1 MISLSAP
8 REPGDANISVNG
20 LCSITLSLSMSMKLS
35 FVPLSLMLLSV
46 LPSASPVFAQQ
57 QLVDFSQLEKVALE
71 ELKQTNTPG
80 AAVAVV
86 SGDRL
91 VFAKG
96 FGTAN
101 IETGA
106 PVTPDM
112 LFRVGSIT
120 KMFTAAVL
128 VTLAEDKQINLDEPI
143 GKYVKELNPKLSL
156 VTAHQLMSHT
166 AGMTDESPSDYG
178 SHDDSALAAYVRSLK
193 EEHFFTEPGRIFSY
207 SNPGFDVAGFLIEEF
222 GGRPYADQMSERLFK
237 PLGMKSTTFRPT
249 VAMTYP
255 LSQGHSVSGKAKP
268 TVIRPFGDNV
278 AGWPDG
284 FMFSSVN
291 DLARFAIAFMDGGR
305 IDAKP
310 VLTPTAIARLSTP
323 YADLHSRFGFENG
336 KYGYGLFVHDYR
348 GAHVVW
354 HAGLIP
360 GFGALLQMIPARR
373 FAVLVLANR
382 SGSLLNKT
390 AEKAME
396 LMLPLGA
403 KAAVKSEQALQV
415 SQAEISEYVGTY
427 RNTPESAELF
437 AKQGTLILKREHGE
451 FPTKKTGDHRFS
463 IVKPSE
469 SEAEEF
475 VLVRGRDGK
484 TEYLHMGRHALKKVQ
499 AKK

>member
-1 MISLSAP
+1 ML
-8 REPGDANISVNG
+8 E
-20 LCSITLSLSMSMKLS
+20 LMSMKLS
-35 FVPLSLMLLSV
+35 FVPLSLVLLSV
-46 LPSASPVFAQQ
+46 LLPSASLAFAQQ
-57 QLVDFSQLEKVALE
+57 QRVDFTQLEKIALE

-106 PVTPDM
+106 PVIPDM

-120 KMFTAAVL
+120 KMFTATVL
-128 VTLAEDKQINLDEPI
+128 ATLAEDKQINLDEPI
-143 GKYVKELNPKLSL
+143 GKYVKELNPKLSV
-156 VTAHQLMSHT
+156 VTGHQLMSHT

-193 EEHFFTEPGRIFSY
+193 EDHFFTEPGRIFSY

-222 GGRPYADQMSERLFK
+222 GGRPYADQMSERLFE

-255 LSQGHSVSGKAKP
+255 LSQGHSLSGKAKP
-268 TVIRPFGDNV
+268 AVIRPFGDNA

-305 IDAKP
+305 IDGKQ
-310 VLTPTAIARLSTP
+310 VLTPAAIARLSTP

-348 GAHVVW
+348 GVHVVW

-360 GFGALLQMIPARR
+360 GFGALLQMVPARR
-373 FAVLVLANR
+373 FAVIVLANR

-403 KAAVKSEQALQV
+403 KAAVKSEQALPV

-427 RNTPESAELF
+427 KNTPESAELL
-437 AKQGTLILKREHGE
+437 AKQGTLILKREDGE

>member
-1 MISLSAP
+1 ML
-8 REPGDANISVNG
+8 E
-20 LCSITLSLSMSMKLS
+20 LMSMKLS

-46 LPSASPVFAQQ
+46 LLPSASLSFAQQ
-57 QLVDFSQLEKVALE
+57 QRVDFSQLEKVALE

-120 KMFTAAVL
+120 KMFTAAVV

-143 GKYVKELNPKLSL
+143 GKYVKELNPKLSV

-178 SHDDSALAAYVRSLK
+178 AHDDSALAVYVRSLK
-193 EEHFFTEPGRIFSY
+193 EDHFFTEPGRIFSY

-222 GGRPYADQMSERLFK
+222 GGRPYADQMNKRLFE

-305 IDAKP
+305 IDGKQ
-310 VLTPTAIARLSTP
+310 VLTPAAIARLSTP

-354 HAGLIP
+354 HAGLIL
-360 GFGALLQMIPARR
+360 GFGALLQMVPARR
-373 FAVLVLANR
+373 FAVIVLANR

-403 KAAVKSEQALQV
+403 KAAVKSEQALPV

-427 RNTPESAELF
+427 RNTPESAELL
-437 AKQGTLILKREHGE
+437 AKQGTLILKREDGE

-463 IVKPSE
+463 IVKPNE
-469 SEAEEF
+469 LEAEEF

-484 TEYLHMGRHALKKVQ
+484 TEYLHIGRHALKKVQ